1 MNKHRN
7 LLLALTI
14 MLLAAPAFLSFAKA
28 PRNEKAAVMR
38 NLSIFNSVYKEMV
51 MSYVDTVDSD
61 KAINTAIGSMLSEL
75 DPYTEYI
82 PEEAQEDFMMI
93 STGEYGGIGSVIMQT
108 PKSGVLIAEPY
119 ENTPAS
125 KAGLR
130 PGDRIIK
137 INNDTTLDWT
147 SAKVSEHLKGQ
158 VNVDLTLTV
167 DRPYVEDSIL
177 TFKITRKKIQLPSVP
192 FFKAYD
198 NGMGYMKLTT
208 FNENSPEE
216 IKNAL
221 MTLKNDKRVK
231 YIVLDLRGNGGGVLE
246 SAITIANYF
255 LPKNIEVLRTKG
267 RVKQNERIYK
277 TQNKPIDT
285 KIPLAVLI
293 DNGSASASEV
303 VAGIMQDLDRAVIIG
318 NRSFGKGLV
327 QSTRPLVY
335 NNLLK
340 VTVAKY
346 YIPSGRL
353 IQAIDYSHRNPDGSV
368 ARIPDSLT
376 TVFKTRNGREVRDGG
391 GITPDVEFKYPKMTR
406 LVYNILRDNWDFNYA
421 TKFRAEHDTIPS
433 ASDFVI
439 TDSIFNDFKR
449 FIDPAKFD
457 YDKVCETAVK
467 DLKELAKLEGYM
479 NDSTEVVFGQLE
491 KLLHHDLGHDL
502 DTHREEIETMLYS
515 EILKRY
521 YFQKGVLENSIKHDK
536 MMDTVADVFESKR
549 YLDILNPKKEEVK

>member
-61 KAINTAIGSMLSEL
+61 KAINTAISSMLSEL

-108 PKSGVLIAEPY
+108 PKNGVLIAEPY

-125 KAGLR
+125 QAGLR

-198 NGMGYMKLTT
+198 NGMGYIKLTT
-208 FNENSPEE
+208 FNENSPGE
-216 IKNAL
+216 IKDAL
-221 MTLKNDKRVK
+221 MALKNDKRVK

-353 IQAIDYSHRNPDGSV
+353 IQAIDYSQRNPDGSV

-391 GITPDVEFKYPKMTR
+391 GITPDVEYKYPKMTR

-439 TDSIFNDFKR
+439 TDSIYNDFKR

-467 DLKELAKLEGYM
+467 DLKDLAKLEGYM

-502 DTHREEIETMLYS
+502 DTHRKEIETMLYS

-536 MMDTVADVFESKR
+536 MMDTVADVFESKK
-549 YLDILNPKKEEVK
+549 YLEILNPKKEEVK

>member
-491 KLLHHDLGHDL
+491 KLLHHDLNHDL
-502 DTHREEIETMLYS
+502 DNHREEIETLLYS

-521 YFQKGVLENSIKHDK
+521 YFQKGVIENNLKYDK
-536 MMDTVADVFESKR
+536 MMDTVADVFKEKK
-549 YLDILNPKKEEVK
+549 YVDILNPKKETTK

>member
-7 LLLALTI
+7 LLLAVTI
-14 MLLAAPAFLSFAKA
+14 ILLAAPAFLSFAKA

-51 MSYVDTVDSD
+51 MSYVDTVDSE

-82 PEEAQEDFMMI
+82 PEKAQEDFMMI
-93 STGEYGGIGSVIMQT
+93 STGEYGGIGSMIMQT
-108 PKSGVLIAEPY
+108 PKNGVLIAEPY

-125 KAGLR
+125 NAGLR

-147 SAKVSEHLKGQ
+147 SAKISEHLKGQ

-192 FFKAYD
+192 FYKAYD
-198 NGMGYMKLTT
+198 NGMGYIKLTT

-216 IKNAL
+216 IKKAL
-221 MTLKNDKRVK
+221 MDLKNDKRVS

-368 ARIPDSLT
+368 ARILDSLT

-421 TKFRAEHDTIPS
+421 TKFRAEHDSIPS
-433 ASDFVI
+433 ANDFVI

-449 FIDPAKFD
+449 FIDPKKFN

-479 NDSTEVVFGQLE
+479 NDSTEMVLGQLE
-491 KLLHHDLGHDL
+491 KLLHHDLSHDL
-502 DTHREEIETMLYS
+502 DIHREEIETMLYS

-521 YFQKGVLENSIKHDK
+521 YFQKGVYENSINHDK
-536 MMDTVADVFESKR
+536 MMDTVADVFKNR
-549 YLDILNPKKEEVK
+549 KYLDILNPKKEEK